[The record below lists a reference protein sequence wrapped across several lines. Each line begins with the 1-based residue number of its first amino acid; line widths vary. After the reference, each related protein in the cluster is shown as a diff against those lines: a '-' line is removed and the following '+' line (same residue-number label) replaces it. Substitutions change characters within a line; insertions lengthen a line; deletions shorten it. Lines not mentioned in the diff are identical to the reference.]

1 MENWILILKI
11 LLFLLW
17 TLFIQIIT
25 FHFFK
30 TKKNFVGLISILVF
44 IIFFTLGFN
53 AYNSDV

>member
-11 LLFLLW
+11 LFLLW